1 MKKEIFALF
10 CVLTMLAS
18 TAPIFAV
25 DATTPKPVNLN
36 PNQIKQL
43 TDDQKNL
50 NCLIFKINKLEYKY
64 KNTKKA
70 RGILVALNN
79 YKKQA
84 KNLRTAIKN
93 YQKNPTAPANI
104 KIKVFNLKVK
114 QLQKKVVIKENL
126 LKKMK
131 PKK

>member
-25 DATTPKPVNLN
+25 DATTPKPVILD
-36 PNQIKQL
+36 QKQ
-43 TDDQKNL
+43 TDQLALDQKNL
-50 NCLIFKINKLEYKY
+50 NCLIIKIKILEYKY

-114 QLQKKVVIKENL
+114 HLQNKVLLKENL
-126 LKKMK
+126 LKKIK